1 MPHMND
7 PFFSKAVVY
16 VCEHNKDG
24 AMGMIIN
31 KQFDSDE
38 LREAFDE
45 LFSVDNSLDRFM
57 KDIFLEDQSYLIR
70 VSFCTI
76 LIIHL
81 LNQSP
86 YLNQSA
92 SQVGKMLWAN

>member
-31 KQFDSDE
+31 KRFDSDE

-45 LFSVDNSLDRFM
+45 LFSVV
-57 KDIFLEDQSYLIR
+57 E
-70 VSFCTI
+70 I
-76 LIIHL
+76 LNVFI
-81 LNQSP
+81 
-86 YLNQSA
+86 
-92 SQVGKMLWAN
+92 